1 MGFFSSRNPPNRSNR
16 FDDAPPKSIYGCESL
31 PLSVQYPSPRDMLP
45 SLIDCQSSHSIP
57 TIIQSHFHNIWCL
70 AHDLCAAM
78 ICLYGVHTSQ
88 TTISMYLINDWQSSL
103 SMRSLARSGRVARS
117 DRDSL
122 NVQRDGACWVA
133 ATRTGA

>member
-88 TTISMYLINDWQSSL
+88 TTISMYLTNNWQISL
-103 SMRSLARSGRVARS
+103 SMCSRACSATALLSHKELLMCSAMGPAR
-117 DRDSL
+117 
-122 NVQRDGACWVA
+122 
-133 ATRTGA
+133 